1 MPATASINR
10 KASEFITRLIVAQ
23 MPLIVYLALVF
34 VQYVNRVLTPTVL
47 ASYSSQA
54 STPTRCVH
62 RAN

>member
-47 ASYSSQA
+47 AS
-54 STPTRCVH
+54 
-62 RAN
+62 